1 MIFIGLIIG
10 IVLGALVAYL
20 LLNRRIAE
28 SASELK
34 AVRSEAGA
42 REALL
47 ETQAQNH
54 EKQLELVRADRKQ
67 LSEEMTAISSEV
79 LLKTSKQLE
88 EDLAGRQKLERE
100 RSKNELEKRTT
111 EIKTAVAPV
120 TEKLGEVQKK
130 VESLEKDRV
139 RAQGE
144 LGQELKQLREGMGDL
159 AQQAGGLTAALRKPM
174 GRGSWG
180 EVQLRNVIEL
190 AGMVEHCDFVTQQT
204 VEGEEGRLRP
214 DVVVNMPG
222 GQTVVVDA
230 KAPMEAFLEA
240 QEENDEQ
247 ERQRHLKKHARQVRD
262 HVNALRTKNYQA
274 QFDQSPELVVMFV
287 PSEGLYHAALA
298 EDSMLLEHGLKEKV
312 LIATP
317 TTLIGLLRA
326 INYGWGQDKIAQS
339 AQEIADAGRELHKRI
354 LTFAEPL
361 TRVGKS
367 INTAAESYNKAIGSY
382 EARVVPQLRRIEEAG
397 AKSSREIESTPG
409 IDTTTRGIAVET
421 SAADSIPAETGNNE
435 GDDAPD
441 DRIRR

>member
-1 MIFIGLIIG
+1 MIIIGLIIG
-10 IVLGALVAYL
+10 LVFGALVAYVAL
-20 LLNRRIAE
+20 SRRIAE

-34 AVRSEAGA
+34 SAKSQVEAG
-42 REALL
+42 EALL
-47 ETQAQNH
+47 RSQTENH

-79 LLKTSKQLE
+79 LRKTSKQLE
-88 EDLAGRQKLERE
+88 EDLANRQKLERE
-100 RSKNELEKRTT
+100 RSKNELDRRTT
-111 EIKTAVAPV
+111 EIRTAVAPV

-130 VESLEKDRV
+130 VETLEKDRV
-139 RAQGE
+139 KAQGE
-144 LGQELKQLREGMGDL
+144 LGQELKHLREGVGDL

-180 EVQLRNVIEL
+180 EVQLKNVIEL
-190 AGMVEHCDFVTQQT
+190 AGMVEHCDFDTQHT
-204 VEGEEGRLRP
+204 VESDDGRLRP
-214 DVVVNMPG
+214 DVIVHMPG

-240 QEENDEQ
+240 QDVTDEHGREE
-247 ERQRHLKKHARQVRD
+247 LMKKHARQVRE
-262 HVNALRTKNYQA
+262 HINILRTKNYQS

-326 INYGWGQDKIAQS
+326 IYYGWGQDRIARS

-361 TRVGKS
+361 SKVGKS
-367 INTAAESYNKAIGSY
+367 LDNAAESYNKAIGSY
-382 EARVVPQLRRIEEAG
+382 ETRVVPQLRRIEDAG
-397 AKSSREIESTPG
+397 AKSHKEIEPSPS
-409 IDTTTRGIAVET
+409 IDTTARSIAVET
-421 SAADSIPAETGNNE
+421 SIPEVDHGDPGEVPANGAVADA
-435 GDDAPD
+435 
-441 DRIRR
+441 